1 MKFYYVYRLTCT
13 VEHDTSEKYYYGSRV
28 CCCEPHQD
36 IRYWSSSKR
45 VKAIRNRY
53 GPLAFCK
60 KIVGIYPTRMHA
72 LEKEMA
78 LHARLNV
85 KDHPLFLNQANQTSV
100 YFSFM
105 RTQAC
110 SEEHKQKIREKLLHQ
125 VIPEERKSRI
135 SETLS
140 LYWSTA
146 KTSRK
151 PSHRTKQK
159 IAEKLRD
166 KPLSESHKT
175 AIGKGI
181 REYYLIPGNKKKAK
195 IRNQSTL
202 ALQVRCPWCEKS
214 GSKPAMTRWHFS
226 NCQKNPSSPQ
236 KKRPPL
242 MRTNTTHWKTK
253 LLVCPHCTKQGHG
266 PVMLRWHFT
275 HCVQNTKL
283 EKHNCKAT

>member
-13 VEHDTSEKYYYGSRV
+13 VEHSTPEKYYYGSRV
-28 CCCEPHQD
+28 CCCEPHLD

-45 VKAIRNRY
+45 VKAIRNQY
-53 GPLAFCK
+53 GPLAFYK

-72 LEKEMA
+72 LEKEIA
-78 LHARLNV
+78 LHARFNV
-85 KDHPLFLNQANQTSV
+85 KDHPLFLNRANQTSV
-100 YFSFM
+100 NFSFM

-151 PSHRTKQK
+151 LSDHTRQK

-181 REYYLIPGNKKKAK
+181 REYYQIPGNREKAK

-214 GSKPAMTRWHFS
+214 GSKPAMTLWHFS
-226 NCQKNPSSPQ
+226 NCPKSPSSPQ

-242 MRTNTTHWKTK
+242 MCTSTMHWKTK
-253 LLVCPHCTKQGHG
+253 LLVCPHCTKQGYG
-266 PVMLRWHFT
+266 PTMLRRHFT
-275 HCVQNTKL
+275 HCARKTKL
-283 EKHNCKAT
+283 EINDCEAT